1 MLAPVIHILPLTT
14 ILRQRLLPAAGQVL
28 VRKDQK
34 VSPLDV
40 VAETNLGKQH
50 ILVDVACLL
59 GISPEE
65 ADELILCRVGE
76 RLELNQLIAKLP
88 GLLSHPVNSP
98 KDGRVV
104 AVGGGQV
111 LMKIGDPVFELRA
124 GLPGTITKV
133 IPDRGVE
140 ITAHGTLIQG
150 IWGNNRVD
158 SGLLLPIPQLN
169 SPRDILQ
176 AGQLDISLR
185 GSILIAGHCS
195 DPHALQVAD
204 ELPLRG
210 LILGSISP
218 ELLPIAVNSRFPIMV
233 TDGFGYHSM
242 NTVAFKLLISSTKRE
257 VTLNSTSYNRYT
269 GSRPEIIIPLPVSQ
283 PLPPA
288 RDMDELSN
296 GQQVRIRRNPN
307 IFEVGTLTN
316 LRSGL
321 TEFPSGLHLPAA
333 DVLLE
338 SGQKVVV
345 PLVNLEILG

>member
-1 MLAPVIHILPLTT
+1 
-14 ILRQRLLPAAGQVL
+14 
-28 VRKDQK
+28 
-34 VSPLDV
+34 
-40 VAETNLGKQH
+40 
-50 ILVDVACLL
+50 
-59 GISPEE
+59 
-65 ADELILCRVGE
+65 
-76 RLELNQLIAKLP
+76 
-88 GLLSHPVNSP
+88 
-98 KDGRVV
+98 
-104 AVGGGQV
+104 
-111 LMKIGDPVFELRA
+111 
-124 GLPGTITKV
+124 
-133 IPDRGVE
+133 
-140 ITAHGTLIQG
+140 
-150 IWGNNRVD
+150 
-158 SGLLLPIPQLN
+158 
-169 SPRDILQ
+169 
-176 AGQLDISLR
+176 
-185 GSILIAGHCS
+185 
-195 DPHALQVAD
+195 
-204 ELPLRG
+204 
-210 LILGSISP
+210 
-218 ELLPIAVNSRFPIMV
+218 
-233 TDGFGYHSM
+233 M